1 MCLSIPV
8 RIESIEGVHAT
19 GELGGSTM
27 KVRLDLLPDIK
38 VGEYVLFHSGFAIER
53 LNEKDALETLSL
65 FQEMMNHEMD

>member
-1 MCLSIPV
+1 MCLSIPI
-8 RIESIEGVHAT
+8 RIESIEGHLAI

-27 KVRLDLLPDIK
+27 KVRLDLLPETK

-53 LNEKDALETLSL
+53 LNENDAIETLSL